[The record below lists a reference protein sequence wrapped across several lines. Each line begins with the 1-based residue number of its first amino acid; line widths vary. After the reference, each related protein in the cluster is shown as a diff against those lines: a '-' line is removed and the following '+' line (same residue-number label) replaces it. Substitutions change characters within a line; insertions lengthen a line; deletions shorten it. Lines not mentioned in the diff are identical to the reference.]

1 MIEKSKIR
9 VLVADDSAFMRK
21 KIVEILSSDPDINVI
36 AVAKDGKEAIESAN
50 SLKPDVITLDIEMP
64 VMSGLDALG
73 YIMSEMPT
81 PCVIISAFTAKDSEQ
96 TLKALEYGAVD
107 FVTKPSGVISLN
119 IDEVAAN
126 ILAKV
131 KNAARVPVNKLKLI
145 YAEAS
150 KCAAKKTGKVEH
162 MKRII
167 IIASSTGGT
176 QALAILLPA
185 IEKDI
190 PAAILVVQHMPA
202 GFTKSL
208 AERLD
213 KISQISVRE
222 AANGMILHAGEAV
235 VAKGGSHLEI
245 SGTLQTPIIT
255 LSDAPPVFGLRPCA
269 DFTMKSAAASF
280 SNMVVGVVLTG
291 MGSDG
296 TLGSSAIKSAGGVVI
311 AQDEASSVIYGM
323 PKSVVSANLADKVLP
338 LSGIAQEIHRILR

>member
-1 MIEKSKIR
+1 MTGKDKIR

-21 KIVEILSSDPDINVI
+21 KIVEILSSDPEIEVI
-36 AVAKDGKEAIESAN
+36 AVAKDGRDAIESAN

-81 PCVIISAFTAKDSEQ
+81 PCLVISAFTDKDSEE

-107 FVTKPSGVISLN
+107 FVTKPGGVISRN
-119 IDEVAAN
+119 IDEVAAD
-126 ILAKV
+126 IITKV

-145 YAEAS
+145 YAEPG
-150 KCAAKKTGKVEH
+150 KTAAKRSVEGH
-162 MKRII
+162 RINKI
-167 IIASSTGGT
+167 FVIASSTGGT
-176 QALAILLPA
+176 QALATLLPA

-190 PAAILVVQHMPA
+190 PAAILLVQHMPE

-222 AANGMILHAGEAV
+222 ATNGMILHAGEAV
-235 VAKGGSHLEI
+235 VARGGSHMEI
-245 SGTLQTPIIT
+245 SGTLQTPVIT

-280 SNMVVGVVLTG
+280 ADAVVGIVLTG

-296 TLGSSAIKSAGGVVI
+296 TLGSSAIKSAGGIVI
-311 AQDEASSVIYGM
+311 AQDETSSVIYGM

-338 LSGIAQEIHRILR
+338 LGGIAQEIQRILR

>member
-1 MIEKSKIR
+1 MTGKGKIR

-21 KIVEILSSDPDINVI
+21 KIVEILSSDPEIEVI
-36 AVAKDGKEAIESAN
+36 AVAKDGRDAIESAN

-81 PCVIISAFTAKDSEQ
+81 PCLVISAFTDKDSEE

-107 FVTKPSGVISLN
+107 FVTKPGGVISRN
-119 IDEVAAN
+119 IDEVAAD
-126 ILAKV
+126 IITKV

-145 YAEAS
+145 YAEPG
-150 KCAAKKTGKVEH
+150 KTAAKRSVEGH
-162 MKRII
+162 RINKI
-167 IIASSTGGT
+167 FVIASSTGGT
-176 QALAILLPA
+176 QALATLLPA

-190 PAAILVVQHMPA
+190 PAAILVVQHMPE

-222 AANGMILHAGEAV
+222 ATNGMILHAGEAV
-235 VAKGGSHLEI
+235 VARGGSHMEI
-245 SGTLQTPIIT
+245 SGTLQTPVIT

-280 SNMVVGVVLTG
+280 ADAVVGIVLTG

-296 TLGSSAIKSAGGVVI
+296 TLGSSAIKSAGGIVI
-311 AQDEASSVIYGM
+311 AQDETSSVIYGM

-338 LSGIAQEIHRILR
+338 LGGIAQEIQRILR

>member
-1 MIEKSKIR
+1 M
-9 VLVADDSAFMRK
+9 
-21 KIVEILSSDPDINVI
+21 I
-36 AVAKDGKEAIESAN
+36 AVAKDGRDAIESAN
-50 SLKPDVITLDIEMP
+50 LLKPDVITPDIEMP

-81 PCVIISAFTAKDSEQ
+81 PCIVISAFTAKDSEE

-107 FVTKPSGVISLN
+107 FVTKPGGVISRN
-119 IDEVAAN
+119 IDEVAAD
-126 ILAKV
+126 IIAKV

-145 YAEAS
+145 YAEPG
-150 KCAAKKTGKVEH
+150 KTAAKRSVEGS
-162 MKRII
+162 RINKI
-167 IIASSTGGT
+167 FVIASSTGGT
-176 QALAILLPA
+176 QALATLLPA
-185 IEKDI
+185 IEKNI
-190 PAAILVVQHMPA
+190 PAAILVVQHMPE

-222 AANGMILHAGEAV
+222 ATNGMILHAGEAV
-235 VAKGGSHLEI
+235 VARGGSHMEI

-280 SNMVVGVVLTG
+280 ADAVVGIVLTG

-323 PKSVVSANLADKVLP
+323 PKSVVSASLADKVLP
-338 LSGIAQEIHRILR
+338 LGGIAQEIQRILR